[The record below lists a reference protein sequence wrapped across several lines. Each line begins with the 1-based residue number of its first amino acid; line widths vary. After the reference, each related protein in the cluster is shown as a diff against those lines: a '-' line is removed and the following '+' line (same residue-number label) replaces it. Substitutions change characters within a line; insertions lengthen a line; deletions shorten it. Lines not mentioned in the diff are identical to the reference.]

1 MHNAT
6 YGTLTEES
14 LPLSLKG
21 AAFERKDAIRHAI
34 TMMVAEHRR
43 GNFWADGTIN
53 IDRLTANI
61 GFQVY
66 EREVTTIL
74 AEIRSETAKVC
85 SPS

>member
-43 GNFWADGTIN
+43 GNFSESGAIN
-53 IDRLTANI
+53 MGRLIANI

-74 AEIRSETAKVC
+74 TEIRSETATVC